1 MQRPRHPCPTGAAA
15 QEQGRF
21 QGQCPEQGE
30 PPWSCIPILHSTKR
44 QPTSTAASSA
54 SSAWPLLKEGAGTD
68 ILHQLQDPKCLATA
82 VPCGRCSRAPSTALG
97 SAVTGTAS
105 LGTLPRG
112 QGAEKRLQEVPEHSR
127 RCQLLALL
135 PSTCLAKGSGT
146 WLHVNSR
153 GAGMQAGSCSPS
165 DTSTTPFRCWSHT
178 GMCSKYDLCEQE
190 GEEAVQRAQAAQEE
204 GMGTGTEVTVG
215 DGTNKSGGNC
225 LSPAGRRDPESLQI
239 RS

>member
-21 QGQCPEQGE
+21 QGQCPEKGE
-30 PPWSCIPILHSTKR
+30 PRWSCIPILHSTKR
-44 QPTSTAASSA
+44 TPTSTAASSA
-54 SSAWPLLKEGAGTD
+54 SSARPLLKEGAGTD

-135 PSTCLAKGSGT
+135 PSTCLAKPQA
-146 WLHVNSR
+146 
-153 GAGMQAGSCSPS
+153 GAGLRNLAAREQQRGWGAGRVLKPLGHQHRTFSVLV
-165 DTSTTPFRCWSHT
+165 SH
-178 GMCSKYDLCEQE
+178 GDVLKIRFVGAGARGGC
-190 GEEAVQRAQAAQEE
+190 AA
-204 GMGTGTEVTVG
+204 GTGSPGGG
-215 DGTNKSGGNC
+215 DGDRDRGDSG
-225 LSPAGRRDPESLQI
+225 RWHRQI
-239 RS
+239 RWKLPQPCREERS